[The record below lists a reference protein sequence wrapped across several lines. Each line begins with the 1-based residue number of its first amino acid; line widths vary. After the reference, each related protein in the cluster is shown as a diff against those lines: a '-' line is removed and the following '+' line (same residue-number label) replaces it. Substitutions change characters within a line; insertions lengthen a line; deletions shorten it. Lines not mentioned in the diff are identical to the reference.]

1 MKKNKK
7 EKLAIIAIVAIIAII
22 MIALIMLAVELST
35 AKKEAEQRDAVQD
48 AEIEYL
54 KNEVTDLKNQ
64 LQSQEDLILDIQ
76 NQIKDSEKTESKKK
90 EDVKNTSSNNKREK
104 KNSGAKTPE
113 KLTNSSRKELV
124 NISGSQIDP
133 DKKITKSVSDMPDDG
148 ISDMDANS
156 GAQTP
161 ELRIFESQAEDSQN
175 VVAPATTSSS
185 GSEMSKDELNYLYKK
200 NTDVIPVTSVKENS
214 SAAEADGKNSSFS
227 VEENDEKND
236 SAAEVESKAAPKK
249 AAKLS
254 AAEADKS
261 SSEENDEDEKIYVVA
276 LDGYEATVGSEL
288 QFKVT
293 GRDLKVKGVENYT
306 LKNNILTVSTGSEAT
321 VLTVELSNN
330 VNSTTSFDIIVDDIM
345 K

>member
-7 EKLAIIAIVAIIAII
+7 EKLAIIIIAIIAII
-22 MIALIMLAVELST
+22 MIALIMLV
-35 AKKEAEQRDAVQD
+35 
-48 AEIEYL
+48 

-64 LQSQEDLILDIQ
+64 LQSQENLILDVQ

-293 GRDLKVKGVENYT
+293 GRDLKVKVKGVENYT